1 MQWLFE
7 FGLIFDRWMLTLQ
20 LNKRCKHSGLFCVL
34 RIMNSSVTLAE
45 NDRGVLRQTL
55 QKGSVM
61 DKRNMFIVGG
71 SSGIGLELVKVLSD
85 HQHEIYVGSRT
96 NATLG
101 DFSGVHHL
109 ALDLREESMNL
120 EALPEIVHG
129 LVYCPGTLVLK
140 PFQRLTIDDF
150 LEDFNVNLLGAVKVI
165 QGCLTR
171 LKKSQSGA
179 SIVLFSTVAVKTGM
193 AFHASVAS
201 AKAAVEGLTRSLA
214 AEFAPRIR
222 VNAIAPS
229 LTDTPLAQNL
239 LSSDEKRKA
248 SAERH
253 PLKRIGSPR
262 DIAQLA
268 AHLLSDSG
276 AWITGQIMHVDGG
289 MSSLRVFR

>member
-1 MQWLFE
+1 M
-7 FGLIFDRWMLTLQ
+7 D
-20 LNKRCKHSGLFCVL
+20 
-34 RIMNSSVTLAE
+34 
-45 NDRGVLRQTL
+45 
-55 QKGSVM
+55 QK
-61 DKRNMFIVGG
+61 NIFIVGG
-71 SSGIGLELVKVLSD
+71 SSGIGLKLVKVLSD
-85 HQHEIYVGSRT
+85 NHHEIYVGSRT
-96 NATLG
+96 QETLG
-101 DFSGVHHL
+101 DIAGVHHL
-109 ALDLREESMNL
+109 ALDVRADALDL
-120 EALPEIVHG
+120 EALPEVVHG
-129 LVYCPGTLVLK
+129 LVYCPGTIVLK
-140 PFQRLTIDDF
+140 PFQRLTTDDF

-165 QGCLTR
+165 QGCLRR
-171 LKKSQSGA
+171 LKKSPTGA

-239 LSSDEKRKA
+239 LSSEEKRQA

-253 PLKRIGSPR
+253 PLKRIGTTQ

-268 AHLLSDSG
+268 VHLLSDTG
-276 AWITGQIMHVDGG
+276 AWITGQIIHVDGG